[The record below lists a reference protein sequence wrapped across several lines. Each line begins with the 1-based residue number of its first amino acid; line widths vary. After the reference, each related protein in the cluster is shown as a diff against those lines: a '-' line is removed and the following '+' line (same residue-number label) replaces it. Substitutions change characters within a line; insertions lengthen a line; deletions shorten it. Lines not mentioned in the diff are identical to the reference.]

1 MKNEND
7 VNKHY
12 VLDTSAYFTLFEDE
26 EGSDTVQN
34 ILEQAKVGDAIV
46 FTSFVSLV
54 HKDPEFDQLKE
65 EIKLLHL
72 PYKK

>member
-1 MKNEND
+1 MSK
-7 VNKHY
+7 
-12 VLDTSAYFTLFEDE
+12 LDIERVESSKELGLIAGRLKANNRISFADSWIAAT
-26 EGSDTVQN
+26 
-34 ILEQAKVGDAIV
+34 AKSYDA
-46 FTSFVSLV
+46 TLV

>member
-1 MKNEND
+1 MSWIAA
-7 VNKHY
+7 
-12 VLDTSAYFTLFEDE
+12 T
-26 EGSDTVQN
+26 
-34 ILEQAKVGDAIV
+34 AKSYGA
-46 FTSFVSLV
+46 TLV

>member
-1 MKNEND
+1 MSK
-7 VNKHY
+7 
-12 VLDTSAYFTLFEDE
+12 
-26 EGSDTVQN
+26 
-34 ILEQAKVGDAIV
+34 LEIERVESSKELGLIAGRLKANNRISFADSWIAATAKSYGA
-46 FTSFVSLV
+46 TLV

>member
-46 FTSFVSLV
+46 FTSFVSFTEV
-54 HKDPEFDQLKE
+54 F
-65 EIKLLHL
+65 
-72 PYKK
+72 

>member
-1 MKNEND
+1 LKNEND

-46 FTSFVSLV
+46 FTSFVSFILRFFTL
-54 HKDPEFDQLKE
+54 HSGRKTK
-65 EIKLLHL
+65 IALLTESI
-72 PYKK
+72 